1 MKKILSVLLFFTLQ
15 STMASTT
22 IPKLDHL
29 GTLEFEMAGF
39 YLVDKY
45 KSISDFGP
53 KKVILKVT
61 SEPIMSGN
69 GVLCLKY

>member
-1 MKKILSVLLFFTLQ
+1 MLLALQTTL
-15 STMASTT
+15 ASTT

-29 GTLEFEMAGF
+29 GALEFEMARF

-53 KKVILKVT
+53 GKKDIVSYDLFKA
-61 SEPIMSGN
+61 N
-69 GVLCLKY
+69 Y

>member
-1 MKKILSVLLFFTLQ
+1 MKKILSVLLFLTLQ
-15 STMASTT
+15 TTLASTT

-53 KKVILKVT
+53 GKKKGIVSYDFFKA
-61 SEPIMSGN
+61 N
-69 GVLCLKY
+69 Y

>member
-1 MKKILSVLLFFTLQ
+1 MFHTLQ
-15 STMASTT
+15 TTTASTK
-22 IPKLDHL
+22 IVKLYHL
-29 GTLEFEMAGF
+29 VTDEFDLMRF
-39 YLVDKY
+39 YMVNKY

-53 KKVILKVT
+53 KKIILKVT